1 MATSCRRDSRTA
13 SSLLAVAALTAACMS
28 ASPQPPA
35 SGTSTSPSTS
45 VPSTSMPSTSV
56 PSTSMP
62 STSMPS
68 TSMPSTSM
76 PSTSMPGPSAAAGS
90 GVETAAGAAD
100 NRVDHVVAV
109 SVDGLNPRALVRL
122 GRARTPHFHR
132 LFARG
137 AGTMNAR
144 TLREST
150 STLPNHTG
158 MLTGRRVAV
167 GGGGHGVIVNE
178 DPGGTVHDTA
188 GEHVDSVFTAVHDRG
203 GATALYAGK
212 NKFNLFQRS
221 WNPRFGGADRVG
233 VDNGSDKIDRY
244 VLRTDSGVLVKRLRH
259 QLAHNPPEFA
269 LLHLRLPD
277 AAGHAHG
284 YMSRAY
290 LRAVRRTDVLL
301 GRLLRTIAGKRAL
314 RRHTALI
321 LTADHGGH
329 RGGHSH
335 KNPRRLAHYRIPFVV
350 WGATIA
356 RGADLYALNRDRARP
371 GARRTSYRGK
381 QPIRNAEVA
390 NLAAD
395 LLDVPSLPGSEFDA
409 RQTLD
414 VRRR

>member
-1 MATSCRRDSRTA
+1 M
-13 SSLLAVAALTAACMS
+13 SSILAVAALTAACMS

-35 SGTSTSPSTS
+35 SGASTAPSTS
-45 VPSTSMPSTSV
+45 APNA
-56 PSTSMP
+56 
-62 STSMPS
+62 
-68 TSMPSTSM
+68 
-76 PSTSMPGPSAAAGS
+76 SAAAGS
-90 GVETAAGAAD
+90 AVEAAAGAAD
-100 NRVDHVVAV
+100 NRVNHVVAV
-109 SVDGLNPRALVRL
+109 SVDGLNPKALKRL

-158 MLTGRRVAV
+158 MLTGRRVDAGH
-167 GGGGHGVIVNE
+167 GGHGGHGVIVNK

-188 GEHVDSVFTAVHDRG
+188 GEHVDSVFTTVHDRG

-212 NKFNLFQRS
+212 DKFNLFQRT
-221 WNPRFGGADRVG
+221 WNPRFGGPDRIG
-233 VDNGSDKIDRY
+233 VDNGSDKLDRY
-244 VLRTDSGVLVKRLRH
+244 VLRTDTGVLVKRLRR
-259 QLAHNPPEFA
+259 QLANRPPEFA

-284 YMSRAY
+284 YMGRAY

-301 GRLLRTIAGKRAL
+301 GRLMRTINGRRAL

-335 KNPRRLAHYRIPFVV
+335 SNPRRLAHYRIPFVV
-350 WGATIA
+350 WGATVA

-371 GARRTSYRGK
+371 GTRRTTYRAR

-395 LLDVPSLPGSEFDA
+395 LLDVRSVPGSEFDA

>member
-1 MATSCRRDSRTA
+1 MALSCRRDSRAA
-13 SSLLAVAALTAACMS
+13 SSILAVTALTAACMS

-35 SGTSTSPSTS
+35 SGASATPSTS
-45 VPSTSMPSTSV
+45 TPSA
-56 PSTSMP
+56 
-62 STSMPS
+62 
-68 TSMPSTSM
+68 
-76 PSTSMPGPSAAAGS
+76 SAAAGS
-90 GVETAAGAAD
+90 AVEAAAGAAD
-100 NRVDHVVAV
+100 NRVNHVVAV
-109 SVDGLNPRALVRL
+109 SVDGLNPKALSRL

-158 MLTGRRVAV
+158 MLTGRRVDASH
-167 GGGGHGVIVNE
+167 GGHGVIVNE

-188 GEHVDSVFTAVHDRG
+188 GKHVDSVFTAVHDRG

-212 NKFNLFQRS
+212 DKFNLFQRT
-221 WNPRFGGADRVG
+221 WNPRFGGLDLVG
-233 VDNGSDKIDRY
+233 VDNGSDKLDRY
-244 VLRTDSGVLVKRLRH
+244 VLRTNTGVLVKRLRH
-259 QLAHNPPEFA
+259 QLANNPPAFA

-301 GRLLRTIAGKRAL
+301 GQLMRTIAGKRAL

-329 RGGHSH
+329 RRGLSH
-335 KNPRRLAHYRIPFVV
+335 KNPRRLAHFRIPFVV
-350 WGATIA
+350 WGATVA
-356 RGADLYALNRDRARP
+356 RGADLYSLNRDRARP
-371 GARRTSYRGK
+371 GARRTTYRGK
-381 QPIRNAEVA
+381 QPIRNAELA

-395 LLDVPSLPGSEFDA
+395 LLDVPAVPGSEFDA

>member
-1 MATSCRRDSRTA
+1 MALSCRRDSRAAT
-13 SSLLAVAALTAACMS
+13 SILAVAALTAACVS

-35 SGTSTSPSTS
+35 SGAS
-45 VPSTSMPSTSV
+45 
-56 PSTSMP
+56 
-62 STSMPS
+62 
-68 TSMPSTSM
+68 
-76 PSTSMPGPSAAAGS
+76 PGPSAGASATAGSAAGS
-90 GVETAAGAAD
+90 AARPAAGAAD
-100 NRVDHVVAV
+100 NRVDHVIAI
-109 SVDGLNPRALVRL
+109 SVDGLNPKALSRL

-132 LFARG
+132 LFAQG

-158 MLTGRRVAV
+158 MLTGRRVAA
-167 GGGGHGVIVNE
+167 GHRGHGVVVNE

-188 GEHVDSVFTAVHDRG
+188 GEHVDSVFTVVHDRG
-203 GATALYAGK
+203 GGTALYAGK
-212 NKFNLFQRS
+212 DKFNLFQRT
-221 WNPRFGGADRVG
+221 WNPRFGGRDRIG
-233 VDNGSDKIDRY
+233 VDNGSDKLDRY
-244 VLRTDSGVLVKRLRH
+244 VLRTDTGVLVKRLRR
-259 QLAHNPPEFA
+259 QLANRPPAFA

-301 GRLLRTIAGKRAL
+301 GRLMRTINGKRAL

-335 KNPRRLAHYRIPFVV
+335 SNPRRLAHYRIPFVV

-371 GARRTSYRGK
+371 GTRRTTYRGR

-395 LLDVPSLPGSEFDA
+395 LLDVRSVPGSEFDA